1 MTGDTFRQRH
11 AERAIQRGGNLVAIV
26 RIDDQ
31 GAGQLL
37 RRPGKLRQDQ
47 YARVIRILRRD
58 VLLRHQV
65 HTIA

>member
-47 YARVIRILRRD
+47 YAGLSGSCAATYSFAT
-58 VLLRHQV
+58 V

>member
-47 YARVIRILRRD
+47 YAVVI
-58 VLLRHQV
+58 
-65 HTIA
+65 

>member
-11 AERAIQRGGNLVAIV
+11 ADRAIQRGGNLVEIV

-31 GAGQLL
+31 GAGQIL

-47 YARVIRILRRD
+47 YSRDIRILRRD
-58 VLLRHQV
+58 LLLSHQI